1 MKPSLVCVMIV
12 KNEEELLSRCLD
24 SIKGVDNIYIVDTGS
39 EDNTVEV
46 AKKYTDNVYTDYKW
60 NDDFAEARNHAKD
73 KVQEENAW
81 ILSIDADEFLKE
93 GGIEIL
99 RRDIDRAEQMQSLAI
114 DVPLFAER
122 DGQKHLFP
130 RLFKKHKDVFW
141 AGAVHNHISVAPKI
155 VTEAGIVYG
164 YSPAHNKDP
173 NRAFRIL
180 KKEVEKTGNPR
191 EIFYLGR
198 EYWYRSDFKN
208 CVDTMERY
216 IALAHFMAEK
226 ADALLILSRSYWAMG
241 EGEKARESCMRA
253 IMINP
258 NFKEAVLFMSTL
270 AGRGSGNPSWE
281 KNGEWWLK
289 ASELSDN
296 SGVLFVRV

>member
-24 SIKGVDNIYIVDTGS
+24 SVKGVDNIYIVDTGS
-39 EDNTVEV
+39 EDNTVEI
-46 AKKYTDNVYTDYKW
+46 AKKYTDNVYVDYKW
-60 NDDFAEARNHAKD
+60 NDNFAEARNHAKD

-93 GGIEIL
+93 GGIDIL
-99 RRDIDRAEQMQSLAI
+99 RKDIERAEQMQSLAI
-114 DVPLFAER
+114 DVQLFAES

-130 RLFKKHKDVFW
+130 RVFKKHKDVYW

-155 VTEAGIVYG
+155 STEASIVYG

-173 NRAFRIL
+173 HRAFRIL

-191 EIFYLGR
+191 ETFYLGR
-198 EYWYRSDFKN
+198 EYWYRGDFKN
-208 CVDTMERY
+208 CADTMEKY
-216 IALAHFMAEK
+216 ISQAHFMAEK
-226 ADALLILSRSYWAMG
+226 ADALLILSRSCWAMG
-241 EGEKARESCMRA
+241 EGEKAREACMRA

-258 NFKEAVLFMSTL
+258 NFKEAVLFMATL

-289 ASELSDN
+289 ASEFCDN
-296 SGVLFVRV
+296 SGVLFVRA